1 MFVALVGLATFAV
14 IEYMKVGSLTA
25 EVGSLTAELNFL
37 KGKPAAPT
45 RQAPRAEPAQRI
57 VCPLC
62 HGEKVVMYDPSKN
75 PLYRKTQTCP
85 VCRGVGYRMLTIPSG
100 MKICPD
106 CQGMG
111 VVFAQTESGV
121 ARVGVCARCRS
132 TGLVASVQ

>member
-25 EVGSLTAELNFL
+25 ELNFL
-37 KGKPAAPT
+37 KAPRT
-45 RQAPRAEPAQRI
+45 ARQTPRAEPGQRI

-62 HGEKVVMYDPSKN
+62 HGEGRVVYNLSNN
-75 PLYRKTQTCP
+75 PLYKKTQTCP
-85 VCRGVGYRMLTIPSG
+85 VCRGIGYRMLTIPSG

-111 VVFAQTESGV
+111 KVYVGSQTFTAGN
-121 ARVGVCARCRS
+121 CARCHA
-132 TGLVASVQ
+132 TGLVADVK

>member
-1 MFVALVGLATFAV
+1 MPLRSVLMFVALVGLATFAV
-14 IEYMKVGSLTA
+14 IEYMK
-25 EVGSLTAELNFL
+25 VGSLTAELNFL

-85 VCRGVGYRMLTIPSG
+85 VCQGIGYRMLTIPSG

-106 CQGMG
+106 CHGMG
-111 VVFAQTESGV
+111 LVYIRSQYGTFTAGS
-121 ARVGVCARCRS
+121 CARCHA
-132 TGLVASVQ
+132 TGLVADVQ